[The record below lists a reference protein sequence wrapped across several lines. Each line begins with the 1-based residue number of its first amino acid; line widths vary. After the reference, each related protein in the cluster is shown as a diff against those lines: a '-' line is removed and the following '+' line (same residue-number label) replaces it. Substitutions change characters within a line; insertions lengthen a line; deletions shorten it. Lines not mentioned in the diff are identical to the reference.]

1 MAAPP
6 ITPFN
11 DVFVLY
17 ADVWARK
24 QKPYT
29 FYKAVLGG
37 EPVLV
42 PRYIPY
48 LLKSKAEPFAEY
60 DFDKTTGKT
69 LSVVCEQT
77 IWDSVYDYF
86 DYDTNMAVIHE
97 WQKLRDG
104 AATTRED
111 VERFCQDLLRE
122 CVGDGKPRRDEAHEG
137 VLEIIRGINEHLED
151 LKKAH
156 RKQKPPPPP
165 PKRAQS
171 KKAKK

>member
-37 EPVLV
+37 EPEVV
-42 PRYIPY
+42 TNYRHYVNFETV
-48 LLKSKAEPFAEY
+48 SEPFAEY
-60 DFDKTTGKT
+60 SDTRTPTGDT
-69 LSVVCEQT
+69 LSVTTEKK
-77 IWDSVYDYF
+77 IWEYVFDYF
-86 DYDTNMAVIHE
+86 DHDVNMAVIHE

-111 VERFCQDLLRE
+111 VERFCQDLLRK
-122 CVGDGKPRRDEAHEG
+122 CVGDGKPRPDEAHEG
-137 VLEIIRGINEHLED
+137 VLEIIRGINEHLEG

-156 RKQKPPPPP
+156 RKKKPPPPP
-165 PKRAQS
+165 
-171 KKAKK
+171 KKNKKK

>member
-37 EPVLV
+37 EPEVV
-42 PRYIPY
+42 PKYIHY
-48 LLKSKAEPFAEY
+48 LNKSKAEPFAEY
-60 DFDKTTGKT
+60 DSNKTTGKT

-86 DYDTNMAVIHE
+86 DYDTNMAVIRE
-97 WQKLRDG
+97 WEKLRDG

-111 VERFCQDLLRE
+111 VELFCQDLLRK
-122 CVGDGKPRRDEAHEG
+122 CVGDGKPRRDEAHED
-137 VLEIIRGINEHLED
+137 VLKIIRGINEHLEG

-165 PKRAQS
+165 AKRAQTNKS
-171 KKAKK
+171 K